1 MGAKL
6 EDLFEEYARKFEDLS
21 KSISEVSTSYEFET
35 EFNSLH
41 RKFGHAIYQGMVG
54 KIPKSKNDRTTILT
68 SMGDVNFPKSHPLA
82 TAPGGFKI
90 SPYMQEQLCRTG
102 TKMIFEEA
110 SEEITHLM
118 GIDVNAKQIERLCHH
133 YGELL
138 GQIDWKQAYN
148 DSAQLCLPLKNQ
160 TTYAMMD
167 GSMILTRQK
176 DESWKE
182 VKLCRTFQNNDRVEN
197 ISKERNY
204 IGRSNYVAHLGKHD
218 DFFDKVLEV
227 LPTQAPLVFICDGA
241 KWIWNWI
248 DEYYPKSTQ
257 ILDFYHCKEHLFA
270 FAKTYCHKDE
280 NSAKKWVDTCID
292 TLMDKKVEEL
302 LTTIIQLPCSQK
314 QVERE
319 KEKLFNYLQNNQKR
333 INYGLYKEQGLLFG
347 SGAIES
353 ANRNIIQKRMK
364 LSGQRWTLS
373 GAQQMLNLR
382 ICFKNGQSDKLRNI
396 ITDYQNVA

>member
-1 MGAKL
+1 M
-6 EDLFEEYARKFEDLS
+6 FENLS
-21 KSISEVSTSYEFET
+21 KSTTLVDTSYEFEA
-35 EFNSLH
+35 EFNSLLK
-41 RKFGHAIYQGMVG
+41 KFGGAIYQCMVG
-54 KIPKSKNDRTTILT
+54 KIPKSKNDHVTILT
-68 SMGDVNFPKSHPLA
+68 SMGDICFPKSHPLA
-82 TAPGGFKI
+82 TVPGGFKI
-90 SPYMQEQLCRTG
+90 SPYMQEQLCRAG

-110 SEEITHLM
+110 SEEVTQMM
-118 GIDVNAKQIERLCHH
+118 GIGVNAKQIERLCHH

-148 DSAQLCLPLKNQ
+148 DSTQLLLPVKPQ
-160 TTYAMMD
+160 VTYAMMD

-197 ISKERNY
+197 ISKGRNY
-204 IGRSNYVAHLGKHD
+204 IGCSNYVAHLGKHD
-218 DFFDKVLEV
+218 DFFDKVLDL

-248 DEYYPKSTQ
+248 DEYYPNSTQ
-257 ILDFYHCKEHLFA
+257 ILDFYHCKEHLFS
-270 FAKTYCHKDE
+270 FAKAYWHKDE
-280 NSAKKWVDTCID
+280 NSAHKFVDTCIER
-292 TLMDKKVEEL
+292 LMDKKVEEL
-302 LTTIIQLPCSQK
+302 LTTIIQLPCTQK

-319 KEKLFNYLQNNQKR
+319 KEKLFNYLQNNKKR

-364 LSGQRWTLS
+364 LSGQRWTLA

-382 ICFKNGQSDKLRNI
+382 ICFKNGQSGKLRNL

>member
-6 EDLFEEYARKFEDLS
+6 EDLFEEYANQFEDLS
-21 KSISEVSTSYEFET
+21 KSIWEDGTSYEFEA
-35 EFNSLH
+35 EFNTLLK
-41 RKFGHAIYQGMVG
+41 RFGHDIYQSMVG

-68 SMGDVNFPKSHPLA
+68 SMGDICFPKSHPLS

-90 SPYMQEQLCRTG
+90 SPYLQEQLCRAG

-148 DSAQLCLPLKNQ
+148 DSTQLCLPLKNQ
-160 TTYAMMD
+160 ATYAMMD

-176 DESWKE
+176 EESWKE

-204 IGRSNYVAHLGKHD
+204 IGRSIYVAHLGKHD

-227 LPTQAPLVFICDGA
+227 LPTQTPLVFICDGA

-248 DEYYPKSTQ
+248 DEYHPNSTQ
-257 ILDFYHCKEHLFA
+257 ILDYYHCKEHLFT
-270 FAKTYCHKDE
+270 FAKTYYPKDE
-280 NSAKKWVDTCID
+280 NSAQKWVDTCIE

-319 KEKLFNYLQNNQKR
+319 KEKLFNYLKNNQKR

-382 ICFKNGQSDKLRNI
+382 ICFKNGQSHNLRYL

>member
-1 MGAKL
+1 
-6 EDLFEEYARKFEDLS
+6 
-21 KSISEVSTSYEFET
+21 
-35 EFNSLH
+35 
-41 RKFGHAIYQGMVG
+41 
-54 KIPKSKNDRTTILT
+54 
-68 SMGDVNFPKSHPLA
+68 MGDVNFPKSHPLA